1 MKFSWARIPRVRPIH
16 LDNVVHVWNIK
27 VHRRASSIG
36 SHQHIN
42 ELHSTL
48 PSLCCAASPS
58 SLAVRRHRLLL
69 CQARNG
75 QRREWGGGLF
85 PIFSDSEVRG
95 NFSPRR
101 EMSSSVMEFA
111 SSDENHGNN
120 GQLELKPLPSNSDP
134 TALSLSIPREA
145 FLRAALSLKDQVRT
159 HTRISV
165 SFLSNRIYHS
175 VQGNWIFTCPHLL
188 PTGRSFIFLS
198 SKFSFATSFGIGKQE
213 KEKNIGEIFQNLLFI
228 SFCSPM
234 FYLFLDQKKNIK
246 VAGRSSVR
254 GLSSRQ
260 IFFREMYSCNL
271 FLFILFLV
279 INGRRRT
286 ISIFVSVEVMKRG
299 FCSVGM
305 GEGGAGDVAGRRQWR
320 VWSWL
325 DSLHGS
331 AGDRVHLPEV
341 VRGHWKPAGPAAE
354 RRHCRSVHR
363 FQAYLL

>member
-165 SFLSNRIYHS
+165 TFFFFFLIVSTIPYKEIGFLLAPTCFPRDDPSSSFHQNFRLR
-175 VQGNWIFTCPHLL
+175 PHLGL
-188 PTGRSFIFLS
+188 ENRKRKRTSGRYFKI
-198 SKFSFATSFGIGKQE
+198 
-213 KEKNIGEIFQNLLFI
+213 
-228 SFCSPM
+228 
-234 FYLFLDQKKNIK
+234 FYLFLSAFQCSLCFLIK
-246 VAGRSSVR
+246 RK
-254 GLSSRQ
+254 
-260 IFFREMYSCNL
+260 
-271 FLFILFLV
+271 
-279 INGRRRT
+279 T
-286 ISIFVSVEVMKRG
+286 
-299 FCSVGM
+299 
-305 GEGGAGDVAGRRQWR
+305 
-320 VWSWL
+320 
-325 DSLHGS
+325 
-331 AGDRVHLPEV
+331 
-341 VRGHWKPAGPAAE
+341 
-354 RRHCRSVHR
+354 
-363 FQAYLL
+363 